1 MVAPLAEHGTSS
13 LMQVAS
19 LVITATLGGA
29 AYCATLLLLWLAAG
43 KPSGIEATALRMTA
57 FYWHRF
63 NGRGVTTEIS

>member
-1 MVAPLAEHGTSS
+1 
-13 LMQVAS
+13 
-19 LVITATLGGA
+19 
-29 AYCATLLLLWLAAG
+29 LLLLWLAAG